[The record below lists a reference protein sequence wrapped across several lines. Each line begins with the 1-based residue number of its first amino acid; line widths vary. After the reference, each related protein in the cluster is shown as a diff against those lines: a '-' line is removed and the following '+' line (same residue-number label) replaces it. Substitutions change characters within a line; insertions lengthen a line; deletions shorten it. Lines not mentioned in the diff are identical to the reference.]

1 MRLGYVHFAFLGEES
16 VWAGAAS
23 ECAAEQEQFW
33 AYHDLLFENW
43 DGEIQGAFNKENL
56 KQLAVDLERDREQF
70 DECIDSWRME
80 ALVEQDNSFA
90 RHFGVR
96 STPTFAL
103 NGRPIQG
110 ALPYESF
117 QQIIEEELAKTKTK

>member
-1 MRLGYVHFAFLGEES
+1 MGYVHFAFLGEES

-23 ECAAEQEQFW
+23 ECADEQEQFW

-43 DGEIQGAFNKENL
+43 DGENQGAFSKDKL
-56 KQLAVDLERDREQF
+56 KQLAVDLELDSEQF
-70 DECIDSWRME
+70 DECLDSGRTE
-80 ALVEQDNSFA
+80 ALVEQDNDFA
-90 RHFGVR
+90 RQLGVR
-96 STPTFAL
+96 STPTFSL

-117 QQIIEEELAKTKTK
+117 QPQIEEELAKAGVN